1 MLPTIPGFWPDYY
14 LCRDTNILETLNR
27 MLTEHSPD
35 FPNTACGGFEILK
48 FGDYYKII
56 PIVLRKKKG
65 TICLV
70 N

>member
-1 MLPTIPGFWPDYY
+1 
-14 LCRDTNILETLNR
+14 